1 MTQTMKNN
9 VPSAL
14 RKPLENPE
22 IIIPTFVSINY
33 NGDFSEAI
41 EFIGGA
47 LDHQKKLSSVDEAG
61 KSEAPSFIV
70 IVDRVEIIERQAN
83 GKLFGKKARI
93 HFTDPRDSSKQ
104 EMDTGW
110 VEYYG
115 TEAGEFAAWQTSLAN
130 TIVNVAEDN
139 VGKECI
145 MTKAYVKGVKTKHS
159 SSGKVKFV
167 ADLSPKNAADAPK
180 VGGASS
186 KSASEDRPAAS
197 SRSSKNETS
206 EVTTKDFRDALDAVK
221 GASNDQID
229 NALDEKDL
237 IADVVDALNGAKPID
252 RVLDVLLKDRG
263 DALTEAME
271 DDYFDEAESG
281 KVTKAAAKLF
291 AVTAKK

>member
-1 MTQTMKNN
+1 MTQTLKNN

-47 LDHQKKLSSVDEAG
+47 LDHQKKLASVDEAG

-70 IVDRVEIIERQAN
+70 VIDGVEIIERKAN
-83 GKLFGKKARI
+83 GKLFGKKAKI
-93 HFTDPRDSSKQ
+93 HFTDPRDSTKQ

-110 VEYYG
+110 VEYHG
-115 TEAGEFAAWQTSLAN
+115 TEASEFAAWQTSLAN
-130 TIVNVAEDN
+130 TIVRVAEDN
-139 VGKECI
+139 VGKECV

-180 VGGASS
+180 VGSS
-186 KSASEDRPAAS
+186 SSDERPAAS
-197 SRSSKNETS
+197 SQSSKEES
-206 EVTTKDFRDALDAVK
+206 DGTTVSDFRDALDAVK
-221 GASNDQID
+221 GASDDQID
-229 NALDEKDL
+229 AALDEKPL
-237 IADVVDALNGAKPID
+237 IKDVVDALNGKKPID
-252 RVLDVLLKDRG
+252 GVFDLLLEVRG
-263 DALTEAME
+263 DALTQEIE
-271 DDYFDEAESG
+271 DTYFDEAESG
-281 KVTKAAAKLF
+281 KLLKAAAKLF
-291 AVTAKK
+291 ATTAK